1 MKESEIDDKIASE
14 ESFETPEYESY
25 VLRINRCAKV
35 VKGGR
40 RLSFSAVVV
49 MGDRN
54 GRVGFGLGKANEV
67 ADAIRKGEEIARRS
81 MTAVKLAGDTIPHE
95 SFGRFRGAKV
105 LLKPAAPGT
114 GVIAGSGVRAV
125 LALAGI
131 RNVLA
136 KSLGSND
143 KLNTVYATFRALQAM
158 RTPEES
164 AQLRGISR

>member
-1 MKESEIDDKIASE
+1 MKDSETDDKIALNETSE
-14 ESFETPEYESY
+14 PLECESY
-25 VLRINRCAKV
+25 VLRINRCSKV

-49 MGDRN
+49 MGDHR

-81 MTAVKLAGDTIPHE
+81 MRAVKMVGDTIPHE
-95 SFGRFRGAKV
+95 SLGRFCGAKV

-114 GVIAGSGVRAV
+114 GVVAGSGVRAV

-136 KSLGSND
+136 KSMGSND

-164 AQLRGISR
+164 AQLRGI